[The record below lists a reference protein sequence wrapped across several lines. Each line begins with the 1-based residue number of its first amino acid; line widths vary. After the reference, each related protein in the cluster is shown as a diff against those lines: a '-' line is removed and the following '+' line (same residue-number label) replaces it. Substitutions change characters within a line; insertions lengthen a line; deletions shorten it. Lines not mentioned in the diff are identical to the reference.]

1 MADSLLPYF
10 NQELTAIRQLAAEF
24 ARTHPKIAGRLRL
37 SPDTVDDPHVARLLD
52 GVAFLSARVHARL
65 DDEFPELTDT
75 LLDILYPHYL
85 APFPSCAIAEF
96 VPRPETTTPI
106 EIAAGFELETEA
118 VRGQSCRY
126 RTAAPMTLWPVRIE
140 SAHLSSQPFAAPLN
154 PRAAGA
160 VAVLRLVVTTL
171 NADMPFST
179 LGMDRLRLFFRGEG
193 PSALSLYEL
202 LAGHTLGVA
211 LATSPQ
217 DGAPVC
223 LGPDAIQQVGYAA
236 EEALVPWSG
245 RGFAGFR
252 LLSEYFAFPQKF
264 MFLDLCGLGAR
275 TMVLDGSRLE
285 IFLYLNHSSAE
296 LERTVDA
303 DMITLGCAPV
313 VNLFHQRCE
322 PMPLDHTTTDYRVL
336 PDARRAKVTE
346 VWEVTNVTELR
357 QDGTSRPF
365 QPFYRMAAPHAPH
378 TEDTPSYRIARREAG
393 DGLGGTDS
401 FVNIF
406 DPAFDPTRPSD
417 SVLSVQALCFNR
429 DLPTELPFGGG
440 HPLFRQLQPH
450 GSIQDVQCIVP
461 PTPTLRP
468 ERRSRGAWRLISHL
482 SLGHFS
488 ITGEGEGAASLREV
502 LRLYDLVDTAE
513 TRAAIEAIVGVHA
526 TPGVARVQGAKLGAF
541 CRGLDVELELDGRAF
556 HSGRL
561 YLLTAVLARFMAL
574 HANINSFV
582 RTTLRLRGKTEPEAR
597 FPPMAGAR
605 TLL

>member
-202 LAGHTLGVA
+202 LAGHTLGVT

-303 DMITLGCAPV
+303 DMIALGCAPV

-605 TLL
+605 ALL